1 VKTESLIR
9 ALAADAARPVVA
21 LGPLM
26 LAALGAG
33 AAGSLDL
40 FAGLLQPRP
49 DFAASLHAFDF
60 WTKHTVVILLAGSA
74 TVALRA
80 VIRPL
85 PRPPALR
92 WLWLAPLLL
101 AAGVLGELFT
111 EPASAWGSLLVGHA
125 ALHCLGLIPLL
136 SAPPA
141 LCLMLALRH
150 AAPARPGLA
159 GAVAGLAAGGF
170 GACLYALSCREDSP
184 LFVAAWYS
192 LAVGAVTSVCYFAGR
207 RWLRW

>member
-1 VKTESLIR
+1 MKTETLIR

-26 LAALGAG
+26 AAALVAG
-33 AAGSLDL
+33 TVGSLDL
-40 FAGLLQPRP
+40 FAGLLRPRP
-49 DFAASLHAFDF
+49 DLAESLRQFDP
-60 WTKHTVVILLAGSA
+60 WTKLMVVGALAA
-74 TVALRA
+74 TATAALRA
-80 VIRPL
+80 VARPL
-85 PRPPALR
+85 PRPPALK

-101 AAGVLGELFT
+101 AVGVIVELLT
-111 EPASAWGSLLVGHA
+111 EPADTWGGLLVGRNS
-125 ALHCLGLIPLL
+125 LHCLGLIPLL

-150 AAPARPGLA
+150 GAPSRPGLA
-159 GAVAGLAAGGF
+159 GAIAGLAGGGW

-184 LFVAAWYS
+184 LFVATWYA
-192 LAVGAVTSVCYFAGR
+192 LAIGAVTTICWLVGR